1 MEQRTVNSFFKITM
15 VSVVI
20 IILILFV
27 FSIYYNIELSS
38 QIEDRNKVI
47 DNLTV
52 QNDLLNQV
60 IPFEIDSTGRQYYIF
75 LKSDSNKIYTYDQ
88 LYDIVKKQTKIIQ
101 KQDTNLIIRLNMQ
114 VIPYLLSHG
123 ISSTVLYSC
132 GKRTIQMGAI

>member
-101 KQDTNLIIRLNMQ
+101 KQDA
-114 VIPYLLSHG
+114 VILAAKRKYKFN
-123 ISSTVLYSC
+123 YSVKYA
-132 GKRTIQMGAI
+132 GDSILVVTWDK